1 MWAWFWSCRT
11 FWMWAWFWSCRTCWM
26 WAWSWSCR
34 TCWMVIRSRC
44 GWLITRSGTTLWR
57 PIDMNRCCSVSNRAI
72 WEVNINLLYVITWNL
87 HIIYN
92 LLGVSPPCCCSGW
105 DGSTTCQNHKGWW
118 LRGNQAVG
126 NLWCWQ
132 IIYISNITYVNGNVS
147 ELNVSSIGISIIV
160 IISRLGSW

>member
-1 MWAWFWSCRT
+1 MWAWSWSCRT
-11 FWMWAWFWSCRTCWM
+11 CWMWAWSWSCRTCWMWAWSWSCRTCWMWAWSWSCRTCWMWAWSWSCRTCWM

-44 GWLITRSGTTLWR
+44 GWLITRSGATLWR
-57 PIDMNRCCSVSNRAI
+57 PIDMNCCCSVSNRAI

-126 NLWCWQ
+126 NLWCW
-132 IIYISNITYVNGNVS
+132 
-147 ELNVSSIGISIIV
+147 
-160 IISRLGSW
+160 